1 MRLGWLQLAL
11 GLFQAD
17 LAVKEE
23 IERNPKFDR
32 EHVLWDGKIRVK
44 RLHNDGMA
52 GGKCKGHMP
61 ALIKVSGC
69 MTLGCAGMFFRLLG
83 KEGHTAQKLGCALLT
98 GGALSNLYDRCR
110 RGYVVDYISFG
121 TPLKK
126 LNNLVFNLSD
136 FFILTG
142 AFLICLG
149 RTDRTEE

>member
-23 IERNPKFDR
+23 IERNPEFDR
-32 EHVLWDGKIRVK
+32 EHVLWDGKVRVRK
-44 RLHNDGMA
+44 LHNDGMA
-52 GGKCKGHMP
+52 GGRLKGHMP
-61 ALIKVSGC
+61 ALIKISGC
-69 MTLGCAGMFFRLLG
+69 MTLGCVGMFLRLLG
-83 KEGHTAQKLGCALLT
+83 KEGHTTRKLGYAFLT

-142 AFLICLG
+142 ALLICLG
-149 RTDRTEE
+149 RTDQAKD